1 MSSAGGGPSVLV
13 VMPAWNEE
21 ESVAMVVKE
30 AQAAVPGADILVV
43 DDDSSDATAAT
54 ARQAGADV
62 IRNVFN
68 LGVGGAMRV
77 GFRHAARRGYA
88 VVVQVDADGQHD
100 PRDIPRLLE
109 CLEEAAAGPSA
120 EEPHVVIGARFAGVG
135 RFPVPRARRMAMRM
149 LASYLSR
156 LTGTE
161 LTDVT
166 SGFRAYNRPAIELFA
181 RTYPAEYLSDT
192 VESLVIASRAGAR
205 VSQVPVSMRPRLAG
219 TPSQSSWR
227 AVGYLLRVSV
237 MLLLERIRRRPPS
250 DQPEEDH

>member
-1 MSSAGGGPSVLV
+1 MDLHPVLV

-30 AQAAVPGADILVV
+30 AQAALPGAGILVV
-43 DDDSSDATAAT
+43 DDHSGDGTEAA
-54 ARQAGADV
+54 AREAGADV

-77 GFRHAARRGYA
+77 GFRHAARKGYG

-100 PRDIPRLLE
+100 PRDIPKLLE
-109 CLEEAAAGPSA
+109 ALEPS
-120 EEPHVVIGARFAGVG
+120 EEPHIVIGARFAGG
-135 RFPVPRARRMAMRM
+135 GGFPVPRARRLAMRM
-149 LASYLSR
+149 LARYLSR
-156 LTGTE
+156 LTGTA

-166 SGFRAYNRPAIELFA
+166 SGFRAYNRAALELFA

-192 VESLVIASRAGAR
+192 VESLVIATRAGAR
-205 VSQVPVSMRPRLAG
+205 VTQVPVSMRPRMAG

-227 AVGYLLRVSV
+227 AVGYLVRVSV
-237 MLLLERIRRRPPS
+237 MLVLEMIRRHPQS
-250 DQPEEDH
+250 DEHEEDQ

>member
-1 MSSAGGGPSVLV
+1 
-13 VMPAWNEE
+13 MPAWNEE

-30 AQAAVPGADILVV
+30 AQAAVPDADILVV
-43 DDDSSDATAAT
+43 DDDSSDRTATA

-62 IRNVFN
+62 IQNVFN

-77 GFRHAARRGYA
+77 GFRHAARRGYS

-109 CLEEAAAGPSA
+109 CLEEAAAGPA
-120 EEPHVVIGARFAGVG
+120 ADEPHVVIGARFAGVG
-135 RFPVPRARRMAMRM
+135 RFPVPRARRVAMRM

-156 LTGTE
+156 MTGTE

-166 SGFRAYNRPAIELFA
+166 SGFRAYNRPAVELFA

-192 VESLVIASRAGAR
+192 VESLVIASRSGSR
-205 VSQVPVSMRPRLAG
+205 ISQVPVSMRPRMAG
-219 TPSQSSWR
+219 TPSQPSWR

-237 MLLLERIRRRPPS
+237 MLLLERIRRRPQP
-250 DQPEEDH
+250 DQPEEDR

>member
-1 MSSAGGGPSVLV
+1 
-13 VMPAWNEE
+13 
-21 ESVAMVVKE
+21 MVVKE
-30 AQAAVPGADILVV
+30 AQAALPGADILVV
-43 DDDSSDATAAT
+43 DDDSSDGTAVE

-77 GFRHAARRGYA
+77 GFRHAARRGYS

-100 PRDIPRLLE
+100 PRDIPRLIE
-109 CLEEAAAGPSA
+109 CLEEAAAESPA
-120 EEPHVVIGARFAGVG
+120 EEPHIVIGARFAGVG

-156 LTGTE
+156 LTGTQ

-166 SGFRAYNRPAIELFA
+166 SGFRAYNRAAIELFA

-192 VESLVIASRAGAR
+192 VESLVIATRAGAR
-205 VSQVPVSMRPRLAG
+205 VSQVPVSMRPRMAG
-219 TPSQSSWR
+219 TPSQAPWR
-227 AVGYLLRVSV
+227 AIGYLVRVSV
-237 MLLLERIRRRPPS
+237 MLLLEMIRRHPRP
-250 DQPEEDH
+250 DQPEEDQ